1 MRIGIDLGGTKTEG
15 VILDRG
21 GKELVRRRYPTPR
34 AEGYEAIL
42 NTIGSLI
49 TELDQ
54 FAGHQC
60 TVGVC
65 TPGAVSQV
73 NGCLKNSNTVCMNG
87 RPVASDLENL
97 IGRPVRLENDA
108 NCFALAEAIDGAGK
122 NAGSVFGIILGTGVG
137 AGIVI
142 NRTLF
147 KGLHHIA
154 GEWGHN
160 VLEADGPLC
169 YCGNNGCVET
179 FLSGPGLVAEYV
191 RQGGDTS
198 VDATTVA
205 TRAAHDPTAGEAL
218 NVFLDRFGR
227 ALAMVINILD
237 PDLVVLGG
245 GLSKIERL
253 YIEGR
258 QRTALYVFNEDF
270 RTPIVSNNHGDSG
283 GVRGAALLWPE

>member
-1 MRIGIDLGGTKTEG
+1 
-15 VILDRG
+15 
-21 GKELVRRRYPTPR
+21 
-34 AEGYEAIL
+34 
-42 NTIGSLI
+42 
-49 TELDQ
+49 
-54 FAGHQC
+54 
-60 TVGVC
+60 
-65 TPGAVSQV
+65 
-73 NGCLKNSNTVCMNG
+73 MNG

>member
-15 VILDRG
+15 VILDPG
-21 GKELVRRRYPTPR
+21 GEEIIRRRYPTPR
-34 AEGYEAIL
+34 TEGYEAIL
-42 NTIGSLI
+42 NTIESLVA
-49 TELDQ
+49 ELDQ

-65 TPGAVSQV
+65 TPGAVSQL

-97 IGRPVRLENDA
+97 IDRPVRLENDA

-122 NAGSVFGIILGTGVG
+122 NAGSVFGITLGTGVG

-142 NRTLF
+142 NRVLL

-160 VLEADGPLC
+160 ILEADGPLC
-169 YCGNNGCVET
+169 YCGNHGCVET

-191 RQGGDTS
+191 RQGGDTG
-198 VDATTVA
+198 VDAATVA
-205 TRAAHDPTAGEAL
+205 ARSVHDRTAREAL
-218 NVFLDRFGR
+218 DVFLDRFGR
-227 ALAMVINILD
+227 ALATVINILD

-245 GLSKIERL
+245 GLSNIEHL

-258 QRTALYVFNEDF
+258 QRTAPYVFNEDF
-270 RTPIVSNNHGDSG
+270 RTPIVSNSHGDSG
-283 GVRGAALLWPE
+283 GVCGAALLWPA

>member
-1 MRIGIDLGGTKTEG
+1 
-15 VILDRG
+15 
-21 GKELVRRRYPTPR
+21 
-34 AEGYEAIL
+34 
-42 NTIGSLI
+42 
-49 TELDQ
+49 
-54 FAGHQC
+54 
-60 TVGVC
+60 
-65 TPGAVSQV
+65 
-73 NGCLKNSNTVCMNG
+73 MNG

-169 YCGNNGCVET
+169 YCGNHGCVET

-270 RTPIVSNNHGDSG
+270 RTPIVSNSHGDSG